1 MTPHRTAVV
10 ACLALLAGHGANAG
24 TNDILI
30 GLDQKITYDA
40 NGQVN
45 GAPGKDAVLVM
56 DVSNPAKPR
65 IRASLPLMNSLLG
78 PPTNLQITPDGK
90 LGLVANSVVM
100 NQDGAAWKTAP
111 DNKLFVIDLN
121 ANPPKLTDTVTVGAQ
136 PSGIAIS
143 HQGDLVLI
151 ANRAGK
157 SVSVLSIQNGVV
169 KSLGDVPME
178 Q

>member
-1 MTPHRTAVV
+1 MHLRA
-10 ACLALLAGHGANAG
+10 ALLMPCLLLAATPAIAGIH
-24 TNDILI
+24 DILI
-30 GLDQKITYDA
+30 GLDEKITYDA

-100 NQDGAAWKTAP
+100 NQDGNAWKTAP
-111 DNKLFVIDLN
+111 DNKLFVIDLT
-121 ANPPKLTDTVTVGAQ
+121 ANPPSWRI
-136 PSGIAIS
+136 PSPSACNHPAWRSPARGIW
-143 HQGDLVLI
+143 
-151 ANRAGK
+151 R
-157 SVSVLSIQNGVV
+157 
-169 KSLGDVPME
+169 
-178 Q
+178 